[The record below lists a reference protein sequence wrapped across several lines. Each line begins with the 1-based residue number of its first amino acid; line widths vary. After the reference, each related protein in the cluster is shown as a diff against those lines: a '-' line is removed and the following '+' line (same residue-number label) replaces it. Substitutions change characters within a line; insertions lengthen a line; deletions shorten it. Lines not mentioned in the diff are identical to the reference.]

1 MPRKTWFWS
10 FSGKWMYIL
19 LSSNVKRGA
28 NWLNISKYFVDLSA
42 FPKLFVKDSRNL
54 LTIFL
59 SNNCKSM
66 ICTIYCTF
74 YRHRI
79 VAAAGLE
86 HMTTRIWNGR
96 LESTATADL
105 ITNTEFSLDL
115 RQVHLFC
122 AKMLKYEWKRTKGTP
137 WNPSWM
143 IRCPKLKVLKT
154 IWKCWNWL

>member
-1 MPRKTWFWS
+1 M
-10 FSGKWMYIL
+10 

-66 ICTIYCTF
+66 ICTIFCTF
-74 YRHRI
+74 YRHDV

-86 HMTTRIWNGR
+86 HATKRIRDGR

-105 ITNTEFSLDL
+105 MTNIEFS
-115 RQVHLFC
+115 
-122 AKMLKYEWKRTKGTP
+122 
-137 WNPSWM
+137 
-143 IRCPKLKVLKT
+143 
-154 IWKCWNWL
+154 